1 MPAMNRPDEQQ
12 DYSEDCKKEED
23 EHLPMHKHIAIAA
36 LAVEFSALSAVA
48 LFLIAALVG
57 QPALNFA

>member
-1 MPAMNRPDEQQ
+1 MPAHEWPDEQQ
-12 DYSEDCKKEED
+12 EDYKEKD
-23 EHLPMHKHIAIAA
+23 EHLPMHKHIATAA

-48 LFLIAALVG
+48 LFLIATLAG

>member
-1 MPAMNRPDEQQ
+1 
-12 DYSEDCKKEED
+12 
-23 EHLPMHKHIAIAA
+23 MHKHIATAA

-48 LFLIAALVG
+48 VFLIATLIG

>member
-1 MPAMNRPDEQQ
+1 
-12 DYSEDCKKEED
+12 
-23 EHLPMHKHIAIAA
+23 MHKHIATAA

-48 LFLIAALVG
+48 VFLIAALVG

>member
-1 MPAMNRPDEQQ
+1 MN
-12 DYSEDCKKEED
+12 KKTNKKTTKTKKD
-23 EHLPMHKHIAIAA
+23 EHLPMHKHIATAA

-48 LFLIAALVG
+48 LFLIATLVG

>member
-1 MPAMNRPDEQQ
+1 MNQPDEQEDQ
-12 DYSEDCKKEED
+12 QEDYENKKD
-23 EHLPMHKHIAIAA
+23 EHLPMHKHIATAA

-48 LFLIAALVG
+48 LFLIATLVG